1 MSVTKT
7 LPDMTRWQQYH
18 ALTKPKVVQLIVFC
32 AFIGMVL
39 AVPSLPTLAQLQRM
53 AIACLGTVSYTHLTL
68 PTNREV

>member
-39 AVPSLPTLAQLQRM
+39 ALSL
-53 AIACLGTVSYTHLTL
+53 IHI
-68 PTNREV
+68 